1 MIWSSTKNQCKKKTE
16 KIRAERMF
24 ERLAR
29 KVQGVRRVRKDDE
42 DKGKVKNGGTGES
55 VGKPKSRER
64 KVDTK

>member
-1 MIWSSTKNQCKKKTE
+1 
-16 KIRAERMF
+16 MF
-24 ERLAR
+24 ERLTR

-42 DKGKVKNGGTGES
+42 DKGKVENGGTGES